1 MEGNMFM
8 KYIIGICIGIVIT
21 LCYPDIAPHIKNA
34 FIESGVRDS
43 AVETLMNVK

>member
-1 MEGNMFM
+1 M

-21 LCYPDIAPHIKNA
+21 LCYPDIVPHIKNA

>member
-1 MEGNMFM
+1 M
-8 KYIIGICIGIVIT
+8 KYVIGIGIGIVLT
-21 LCYPDIAPHIKNA
+21 LFYPDIVPYIKNA